1 MPGRRQAAIYSRVLV
16 DWQST
21 EKEIGILK
29 DVAARRGWEV
39 GEIYVDNAI
48 RGGNGQEQ
56 RRAFPKL
63 LKDASNGQFAS
74 VMTWSLG
81 QLPRSVQ
88 GIIGFVAKMERLDIG
103 QYYHQEAIDSS
114 MPNGKAMVQMCVVLS
129 NVTPGALRDRIVTA
143 PSRTQSDENRSARA
157 KIDPQTEWAIC
168 QALASGKK
176 GIVKIAAEFS
186 VSSGTVQRIKAEMNK
201 LS

>member
-1 MPGRRQAAIYSRVLV
+1 MPGRERVAIYSRVSV
-16 DWQST
+16 DWQTT

-29 DVAARRGWEV
+29 DVAAQRGWEL

-48 RGGNGQEQ
+48 RGGNGQVQ
-56 RRAFPKL
+56 RQAFRKL
-63 LKDASNGQFAS
+63 LNDASNGQFAS
-74 VMTWSLG
+74 VMAWSMAE
-81 QLPRSVQ
+81 LPQTVR
-88 GIIGFVAKMERLDIG
+88 GLCGFVATMEALGIR
-103 QYYHQEAIDSS
+103 QYYHQEGVDASTAE
-114 MPNGKAMVQMCVVLS
+114 GRAMLRMCVVLS
-129 NVTPGALRDRIVTA
+129 TLAAGTSRKRISNIRPSNGAE
-143 PSRTQSDENRSARA
+143 ENRSGRV

-176 GIVKIAAEFS
+176 GILKIAAEFS